1 LTLHRQEKD
10 FSLYQLEET
19 IEENYVRRVLPVA
32 PKTLNT
38 PSQSPKEGQEA
49 ENPENTAII
58 HNRKVLAIPA
68 KNCFEKLYQV
78 ATKISD
84 SAVQRDKDEGGR
96 SKKSTKSAKRDEE
109 IEALSQLYLERLQ
122 AKLLGHLIAPVNRN
136 KTRSSLQREAKELL
150 LSEDDETMTDI
161 ERSSSLELLQQQDS
175 SSSSQLHTDLI
186 LSDGLAAL
194 KPEHYSGQGSGTWKP
209 LAVTPNPGFVIKTWK
224 ENHPEE
230 KVFINVFHHEALDAL
245 LENEGYLLP
254 DELQPF
260 MAFGN
265 ETSDFDNHQKKVPV
279 YEVLVG
285 SSHFLDSYINTEKKI
300 TDEERVGRI
309 IEAVNERFRTYL
321 DPSDFVLPRIHGG
334 CKGEWA
340 ETITFYYRLP
350 SRQYQLPNRRR
361 PSGGKDWNV
370 GELFFFGSRANSS
383 RTISKASLVSESS
396 DSGNA
401 PSVKSSTSVAS
412 KTSNVSNFFGSFS
425 SHALQAREELAL
437 TDDMF
442 VYKPKESLDW
452 QDVVILKHYS
462 TDHPQAILGYQITRL
477 SLGNKPAGQ

>member
-1 LTLHRQEKD
+1 LTLHRREND

-19 IEENYVRRVLPVA
+19 IEENYVRRVLP
-32 PKTLNT
+32 KTPNT
-38 PSQSPKEGQEA
+38 PSQSPKEGPEA

-68 KNCFEKLYQV
+68 KTCFEKLYQV

-84 SAVQRDKDEGGR
+84 SAVKLEESNGS

-109 IEALSQLYLERLQ
+109 IEVLSQLYLERLQ
-122 AKLLGHLIAPVNRN
+122 AKLLGHLIAPVNRS

-161 ERSSSLELLQQQDS
+161 ERSSSLELLHQQDS
-175 SSSSQLHTDLI
+175 SLSSQLHKDLI
-186 LSDGLAAL
+186 LSDGDAAL
-194 KPEHYSGQGSGTWKP
+194 KPEHYSGQGTSGTWKP

-230 KVFINVFHHEALDAL
+230 KVFINVFHHESLDAL

-265 ETSDFDNHQKKVPV
+265 ETSDLDNHQKKVPI

-350 SRQYQLPNRRR
+350 SRQYQVPNRRR
-361 PSGGKDWNV
+361 PSGGGGKDWNV
-370 GELFFFGSRANSS
+370 GELFFFGSRANSQ
-383 RTISKASLVSESS
+383 RTISKTSLLSESS

-412 KTSNVSNFFGSFS
+412 KTSNISTFFFG

-442 VYKPKESLDW
+442 AYKPKESLDW

-477 SLGNKPAGQ
+477 SLGHKPAGE